1 MEEFDKS
8 PEQTPE
14 IYEAQNSTG
23 MVKPAFYYGLLTAI
37 GLILLTLII
46 YFADLLEAKWV
57 SWVGYLILIAGVVI
71 GTRAYRDEVRG
82 GFINYGTALGFGTLS
97 MFFAAL
103 IASVFTY
110 LFYVFIAPDA
120 LAKMKI
126 LAEVRALEANPNL
139 TDQELDMILRFISPT
154 LMAITTV
161 FSYTFFGFVISL
173 ITSAFLKK
181 NDPLEA

>member
-1 MEEFDKS
+1 
-8 PEQTPE
+8 
-14 IYEAQNSTG
+14 
-23 MVKPAFYYGLLTAI
+23 MVCLTAI

-126 LAEVRALEANPNL
+126 LAEEPG
-139 TDQELDMILRFISPT
+139 P
-154 LMAITTV
+154 
-161 FSYTFFGFVISL
+161 
-173 ITSAFLKK
+173 
-181 NDPLEA
+181 